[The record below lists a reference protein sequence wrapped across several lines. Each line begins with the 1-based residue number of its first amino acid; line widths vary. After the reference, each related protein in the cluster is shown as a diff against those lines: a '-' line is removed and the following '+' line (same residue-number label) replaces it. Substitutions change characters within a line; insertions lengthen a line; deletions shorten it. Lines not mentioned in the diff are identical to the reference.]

1 MKKWLFFWGGVV
13 MGFILAI
20 VLGVIINRSQDVPA
34 QPQTE
39 FGGQTEEKEDK
50 IDGLTL
56 FETPGKAFEEKSM
69 EVFQVLAPNAAL
81 VNGKS
86 DYGYMGQ
93 TYLLV
98 NRENEYYYDE
108 EIIKVPQGKVL
119 RQIGVYQYVTRAEM
133 SKTVPVVMIMDKK

>member
-1 MKKWLFFWGGVV
+1 MKKWLFFLGGVV

-20 VLGVIINRSQDVPA
+20 VLGVIINRCQDSPA

-39 FGGQTEEKEDK
+39 LKGQTEEKEDK

-56 FETPGKAFEEKSM
+56 FETPGKAFEERSM
-69 EVFQVLAPNAAL
+69 KVFQVLAQNAAL
-81 VNGKS
+81 VSGESN
-86 DYGYMGQ
+86 YGYRGQ
-93 TYLLV
+93 TYLLI
-98 NRENEYYYDE
+98 NQQNEYYYDE

-133 SKTVPVVMIMDKK
+133 SKTVPVVMIMD